1 MIGKVS
7 LPEWEDELNKVEE
20 TETDTEIVEDMPDFE
35 KTTAEMPCESEKS
48 VDECTDIPENEN
60 VSEGTEAETEE
71 KTPETEADTDI
82 EVEKTDEKSAGSAE
96 KKNESKP
103 KKEGF
108 KSNLPTGFSFN
119 PLVIAIKPFYD
130 KLIADDEIFAN
141 VVKERE
147 SRAEK
152 PKSLSEC
159 AEYIIS
165 EAYNYASKHKQG
177 NMGMAGFPDE
187 EMYRLIQHYY
197 DEEFLEVQK
206 VTDARVSVS
215 TPTANTTAT
224 AKTTQRAEKKPTPP
238 KNVVDITKAIT
249 AKKNTTDADGKKKKA
264 EKKKDNL
271 LAGFVPMERPDA
283 ENYEKEAKKGSRQQ
297 AKSVEQMDL
306 FAEFFS
312 K

>member
-1 MIGKVS
+1 M
-7 LPEWEDELNKVEE
+7 EE
-20 TETDTEIVEDMPDFE
+20 ISYPIITPEIVEDMPDFE
-35 KTTAEMPCESEKS
+35 ETTAEMPCEGEES
-48 VDECTDIPENEN
+48 VTECTDIPENEN
-60 VSEGTEAETEE
+60 VSEETEAETEGE
-71 KTPETEADTDI
+71 TPDSEADTDT
-82 EVEKTDEKSAGSAE
+82 ETEKADEKSAGTAE

-152 PKSLSEC
+152 PKSLAEC

-187 EMYRLIQHYY
+187 EMYRLIRHYY

-206 VTDARVSVS
+206 VANARVSVS
-215 TPTANTTAT
+215 TPAATT
-224 AKTTQRAEKKPTPP
+224 AKTAKKAEKKPAPP

-249 AKKNTTDADGKKKKA
+249 AKQKTDADGKKTKR

-283 ENYEKEAKKGSRQQ
+283 ENYEKEGKKGSREQ
-297 AKSVEQMDL
+297 AKSVEQMDM
-306 FAEFFS
+306 FADFFAGEE
-312 K
+312 

>member
-1 MIGKVS
+1 M
-7 LPEWEDELNKVEE
+7 EEELNTKN
-20 TETDTEIVEDMPDFE
+20 TEIVEDMPDFE
-35 KTTAEMPCESEKS
+35 ETTAEMPCEGEES
-48 VDECTDIPENEN
+48 VTECTDIPENEN
-60 VSEGTEAETEE
+60 VSEETEAETEGE
-71 KTPETEADTDI
+71 TPDSEADTDT
-82 EVEKTDEKSAGSAE
+82 EAEKTDEKSAGSAE

-152 PKSLSEC
+152 PKSLAEC
-159 AEYIIS
+159 ADYIIS

-187 EMYRLIQHYY
+187 EMYRLIRHYY

-206 VTDARVSVS
+206 VSNARVSVS

-224 AKTTQRAEKKPTPP
+224 AKTAKKAEKKPAPP
-238 KNVVDITKAIT
+238 KNVVDITKAIS
-249 AKKNTTDADGKKKKA
+249 AKKKTDADGKKTKR

-283 ENYEKEAKKGSRQQ
+283 ENYEKEGRKGSREQ
-297 AKSVEQMDL
+297 AKSVEQLDMFADF
-306 FAEFFS
+306 FAE
-312 K
+312 